1 MNVMNVKSSDRIEVS
16 KLALLH
22 LDKSFVTNS
31 QQGLTALNNLLDETY
46 GTEDYIELVT
56 RYAPESENN
65 RLFQLAI
72 NKSGDVLGR
81 DAGALLLDIAGVSF
95 ITDKLASLNDTK
107 KSALLASLQTAG
119 SSESVYI
126 LRNTVLDINEK
137 EAVRADA
144 ARYLGGSWPGEDA
157 VVKLLKQNQIDG
169 NIKEAALEG
178 VKNAFRENVKSELA
192 PYFPKPVETV
202 TVSEDILPKEKGK
215 KEKKR
220 RRRD

>member
-1 MNVMNVKSSDRIEVS
+1 MHVMDVKSSDRIEVS

-31 QQGLTALNNLLDETY
+31 QQGLTALNKLLDETY

-72 NKSGDVLGR
+72 NKSGEVLGR

-95 ITDKLASLNDTK
+95 ITDKLSGLNDTK

-126 LRNTVLDINEK
+126 LRNAVLDVNEK
-137 EAVRADA
+137 ESVRADA

-169 NIKEAALEG
+169 AIKESALQG
-178 VKNAFRENVKSELA
+178 VKNAFRENVREELA
-192 PYFPKPVETV
+192 AYFPKPFETV
-202 TVSEDILPKEKGK
+202 TAAEEVPQKGK
-215 KEKKR
+215 SRKER
-220 RRRD
+220 RRKKKD